1 MVSNAN
7 AGLHSPPPNNETKTA
22 GSNNKGNSGELAD
35 MKSSISSP
43 PPGFNLLDPARF
55 HGENISRAAAASAPP
70 TSLFSNSFDLTVDSS
85 DKYARLSGH
94 TSSEN
99 ESSSARKLRTM
110 SYNNLAA
117 ALGEGLAECMG
128 ESLLDSIHKKRYD
141 LMSHNSRISSSSN
154 VGDEIDNIARQ
165 NRHSTRLRRGSSAQ
179 NLYFDDH
186 DMFLHV
192 KSRDDNQ
199 EEAQNNEPSVQ
210 DEFSIHRPEVATH
223 SRMNI
228 PLNYHDH
235 ANVVTVV
242 EPSPSTTPALG
253 TMNGGKLPLRRVD
266 DSVPTVQSTTLA
278 NTDAILAE
286 STQNL
291 LKLDSNNLFKAGRA
305 SAPPQLFISQTRNYS
320 NHDVAGPDSTTNNT
334 QTFTSQVETTTRTP
348 IPSFNNA
355 PGSFSRQILPSSTP
369 QVQVY
374 SKPLDD
380 PAFKELEPFVWEQND
395 SNNSK
400 LMYPS
405 RALAIFG
412 LVNLQ
417 LTEVKSTCEAFGS
430 LLYFRSEFF
439 STKGVLLIAYHD
451 LRSARHAAGE
461 LESYLKQM
469 IASNEP
475 VSRSLS
481 NQTVKVMYC
490 TSLTSSS
497 ERDESALV
505 ISNLPFSVQDH
516 DVSDLL
522 TSTFGPLR
530 SVQSEAN
537 GCYIVEF
544 YDIQDASHA
553 LLEIQSTMPW
563 GSSAVVTTK
572 LRQDYERKR
581 GQDLFALISKWR
593 QNSTKQNV
601 NGSMAS
607 SSLLGSNTS
616 SMANGGIPST
626 ISAHVHSNIGP
637 SSPSLSQD
645 AQTQSTASSNNSVT
659 YHSTSQLVLGPD
671 GQYSYIMV
679 QQPHGYS
686 ACTNSQ
692 YGTYIPQPQIQRV
705 HPIVTGPAGSFVGN
719 SYEIQPN
726 YERQAYW
733 TQQPQYS
740 MQNSHGTLYMSNSP
754 NRTVI
759 SHPPMPDSRHQL
771 GHSIPVYNPLVSAQH
786 NIVDSS
792 ISSGNTSIDRRSD
805 FPPRHE
811 DNPDQLTLDIQAV
824 KRGLDTRTSLMVRN
838 IPNKYTQSMLLSEFE
853 ESGHGPGKIDFFYLP
868 IDFRNKC
875 NRGYAFVNFVDYR
888 DILSFHE
895 TFNGKSWKIFKSEKI
910 CSITYARIQGKEG
923 MMKRFQN
930 SALMEKD
937 QAYRPLVFAPSGEV
951 IKESSDFA
959 P

>member
-1 MVSNAN
+1 
-7 AGLHSPPPNNETKTA
+7 
-22 GSNNKGNSGELAD
+22 
-35 MKSSISSP
+35 
-43 PPGFNLLDPARF
+43 
-55 HGENISRAAAASAPP
+55 
-70 TSLFSNSFDLTVDSS
+70 
-85 DKYARLSGH
+85 
-94 TSSEN
+94 
-99 ESSSARKLRTM
+99 
-110 SYNNLAA
+110 
-117 ALGEGLAECMG
+117 
-128 ESLLDSIHKKRYD
+128 
-141 LMSHNSRISSSSN
+141 
-154 VGDEIDNIARQ
+154 
-165 NRHSTRLRRGSSAQ
+165 
-179 NLYFDDH
+179 
-186 DMFLHV
+186 MFLHV
-192 KSRDDNQ
+192 KSRDDTN
-199 EEAQNNEPSVQ
+199 EESQHNAPSVH
-210 DEFSIHRPEVATH
+210 DDFLSHPPEVAAH

-242 EPSPSTTPALG
+242 EPSPCTTPALAL
-253 TMNGGKLPLRRVD
+253 MNGGK
-266 DSVPTVQSTTLA
+266 VQMGRGEQDNIATLQSA
-278 NTDAILAE
+278 KLGNTDAILAE
-286 STQNL
+286 STQHL
-291 LKLDSNNLFKAGRA
+291 LKLDSKSNNLFKAGRA
-305 SAPPQLFISQTRNYS
+305 SAPPQLFISQSRNYS
-320 NHDVAGPDSTTNNT
+320 NHDAVTNTITPNT
-334 QTFTSQVETTTRTP
+334 QTFTSHVETTRTP
-348 IPSFNNA
+348 VPSFGNA
-355 PGSFSRQILPSSTP
+355 PGSFSRQRLPPSTP
-369 QVQVY
+369 QTRVY
-374 SKPLDD
+374 SKLPDD

-395 SNNSK
+395 SNNTK

-412 LVNLQ
+412 LVHLQ
-417 LTEVKSTCEAFGS
+417 LSEVKSTCEAFGS

-475 VSRSLS
+475 GSRSLS

-522 TSTFGPLR
+522 TSTFGALR
-530 SVQSEAN
+530 SIQSEAN

-544 YDIQDASHA
+544 FDIQDASHA

-563 GSSAVVTTK
+563 GASPVVTTK

-593 QNSTKQNV
+593 QNNSKQNT
-601 NGSMAS
+601 NGSQAPSALLRSNVS
-607 SSLLGSNTS
+607 ST
-616 SMANGGIPST
+616 ANGGIPTT
-626 ISAHVHSNIGP
+626 ISAHLNSNIGP

-645 AQTQSTASSNNSVT
+645 AQTQSTGSSNNSVT

-686 ACTNSQ
+686 ACANTQ
-692 YGTYIPQPQIQRV
+692 YGAYIPQIQRV
-705 HPIVTGPAGSFVGN
+705 HPIVTGPHGSYVGN
-719 SYEIQPN
+719 SYDVQSN
-726 YERQAYW
+726 YDGPGYW
-733 TQQPQYS
+733 TQQTQYS
-740 MQNSHGTLYMSNSP
+740 IQNSHGPMYMPTSP
-754 NRTVI
+754 NRTVV
-759 SHPPMPDSRHQL
+759 SHPTMPDPRHQL
-771 GHSIPVYNPLVSAQH
+771 GHTIPVYNVHNPVVSAQH
-786 NIVDSS
+786 HIVDSS

-805 FPPRHE
+805 FQARNE
-811 DNPDQLTLDIQAV
+811 DNGDQLTLDIQAV

-910 CSITYARIQGKEG
+910 CCITYARIQGKEG

-937 QAYRPLVFAPSGEV
+937 QAYRPLVFAPNGEV
-951 IKESSDFA
+951 IQETSDFS

>member
-7 AGLHSPPPNNETKTA
+7 AGLQSPPNTTT
-22 GSNNKGNSGELAD
+22 GSSNIGNPDVIAD

-55 HGENISRAAAASAPP
+55 HGEHISRTAAASAPP
-70 TSLFSNSFDLTVDSS
+70 TSLFSNSFDLNFDSS
-85 DKYARLSGH
+85 DKYGRLSGH
-94 TSSEN
+94 NSSEY

-128 ESLLDSIHKKRYD
+128 ESLVDSIHKKRYD
-141 LMSHNSRISSSSN
+141 LMSHNSRISSNIN

-165 NRHSTRLRRGSSAQ
+165 NRHSTRFRRGSSAQ
-179 NLYFDDH
+179 NLFFDDH

-192 KSRDDNQ
+192 KSRDDLH
-199 EEAQNNEPSVQ
+199 EDSQNNAPSVH
-210 DEFSIHRPEVATH
+210 DDFSIHRPEVATH
-223 SRMNI
+223 SSMNI
-228 PLNYHDH
+228 PLNYHDP
-235 ANVVTVV
+235 ANAVTVV
-242 EPSPSTTPALG
+242 EPSPCTTPAL
-253 TMNGGKLPLRRVD
+253 TLMNRGKLQLGREED
-266 DSVPTVQSTTLA
+266 NIATAQSANLA
-278 NTDAILAE
+278 NTDAILAD

-291 LKLDSNNLFKAGRA
+291 LKIDSNNIFKAGRA
-305 SAPPQLFISQTRNYS
+305 SAPPQLFISQSRNYS
-320 NHDVAGPDSTTNNT
+320 NHDSKISANANNAFA
-334 QTFTSQVETTTRTP
+334 FTSQTETTRTS
-348 IPSFNNA
+348 IPSFNNSQ
-355 PGSFSRQILPSSTP
+355 GTFSRERLPPSAPQIQLYST
-369 QVQVY
+369 
-374 SKPLDD
+374 SLDD
-380 PAFKELEPFVWEQND
+380 PAFKELEPFVWELND

-412 LVNLQ
+412 LKKLQ
-417 LTEVKSTCEAFGS
+417 LSEVKSTCEAFGS

-439 STKGVLLIAYHD
+439 TTKGVLLVAYHD

-469 IASNEP
+469 IASNESE
-475 VSRSLS
+475 SRSLS
-481 NQTVKVMYC
+481 SHNQTVKVMYC

-505 ISNLPFSVQDH
+505 ISNLPFSVQEH

-522 TSTFGPLR
+522 TSTFGALR
-530 SVQSEAN
+530 SIQSEAN

-544 YDIQDASHA
+544 FDIQDASHA

-563 GSSAVVTTK
+563 GASPVITTK

-581 GQDLFALISKWR
+581 GQDLFALIGKWR
-593 QNSTKQNV
+593 QNNSKQNANSSQAPAALLRS
-601 NGSMAS
+601 NGS
-607 SSLLGSNTS
+607 
-616 SMANGGIPST
+616 IPST
-626 ISAHVHSNIGP
+626 ISAHVNSIAGP

-645 AQTQSTASSNNSVT
+645 AQTQSTGSSNNSVT
-659 YHSTSQLVLGPD
+659 YHQPSQLVLGPD
-671 GQYSYIMV
+671 GQYSYVMV
-679 QQPHGYS
+679 PQPHGYS
-686 ACTNSQ
+686 ACANPQ
-692 YGTYIPQPQIQRV
+692 YGTYIPQMQRV
-705 HPIVTGPAGSFVGN
+705 HPIVPGPHGSFVGN
-719 SYEIQPN
+719 SYDVQQN
-726 YERQAYW
+726 YDGQGYW
-733 TQQPQYS
+733 TQQPQYP
-740 MQNSHGTLYMSNSP
+740 MQNSHGALYMPNGS

-759 SHPPMPDSRHQL
+759 SHTAMPDTRHQI

-786 NIVDSS
+786 HVVDSS
-792 ISSGNTSIDRRSD
+792 ISSGNTSTDRRCD
-805 FPPRHE
+805 FSPRQ
-811 DNPDQLTLDIQAV
+811 DDSCDLTLDIQAV

-875 NRGYAFVNFVDYR
+875 NRGYAFVNFVDYH

-910 CSITYARIQGKEG
+910 CCITYARIQGKES

-937 QAYRPLVFAPSGEV
+937 QAYRPLVFAPNGEV
-951 IKESSDFA
+951 IQETRSDFV